1 MTATVGTAVG
11 LLGIAISFALYA
23 KPSPIPGRLA
33 AALGPLY
40 RASLNKFY
48 VDELYASVIVWPT
61 RFLALTAEFLDKFL
75 VDGIV
80 QGISWVPRLVG
91 KSVLGPIQNG
101 LIQYYAAVTALS
113 VGALLLA
120 LLFLV

>member
-1 MTATVGTAVG
+1 VDE
-11 LLGIAISFALYA
+11 FY
-23 KPSPIPGRLA
+23 A
-33 AALGPLY
+33 AA
-40 RASLNKFY
+40 
-48 VDELYASVIVWPT
+48 IVWPT

-80 QGISWVPRLVG
+80 QGVSWIPRLVG
-91 KSVLGPIQNG
+91 KSILGPIQNG

-113 VGALLLA
+113 VGVLLLA